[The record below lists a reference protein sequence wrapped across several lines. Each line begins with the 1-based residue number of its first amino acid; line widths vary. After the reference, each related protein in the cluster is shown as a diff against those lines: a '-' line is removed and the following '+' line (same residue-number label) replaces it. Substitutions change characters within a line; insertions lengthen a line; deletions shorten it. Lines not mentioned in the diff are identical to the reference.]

1 MKSVNVRCFSKGYE
15 DNFYHF
21 VVQQLHGLHLYS
33 LDNNY
38 EKLNFYYDGPYA
50 KIVKEI
56 PFLNLCP
63 KLEEPADCVA
73 VKPIGTLTRD
83 KNRKCKLVEHSNYLK
98 DLFLPKINKTDNKHV
113 LIAQRANNRIIKND
127 DELFLELKKF
137 EDTRILTLDTLSF
150 VAQIEAIYNSKII
163 ISAHGAGLAHML
175 FASPGTIFIEVYSKG
190 FHGHYPYKDM
200 ARILGLYWDYV
211 EADYSSFEFY
221 SAEDL
226 AFIASYKTET
236 SGKIPANIL
245 LSPKHRRLRQL
256 IRDPRYIKC
265 SIAEVLNKIDKLSL
279 NKTGFKNVG

>member
-1 MKSVNVRCFSKGYE
+1 MKSANVKCFSKGYE

-21 VVQQLHGLHLYS
+21 VVQQLHGLRLYS

-38 EKLNFYYDGPYA
+38 EKLNFYYDGPYT

-56 PFLNLCP
+56 PFLNLFT
-63 KLEEPADCVA
+63 KSEEPADCVV
-73 VKPIGTLTRD
+73 VKPIGTLDRD
-83 KNRKCKLVEHSNYLK
+83 KKRKCKLVTHSNYLK
-98 DLFLPKINKTDNKHV
+98 DLFLSKITKNNSKHV

-137 EDTRILTLDTLSF
+137 GDTRIVTLDSLSF
-150 VAQIEAIYNSKII
+150 MAQIEAIYNSKII
-163 ISAHGAGLAHML
+163 ISAHGAGLTHML

-200 ARILGLYWDYV
+200 ARILDLRWDYV
-211 EADYSSFEFY
+211 EAYYSSSEFY
-221 SAEDL
+221 SKEDL
-226 AFIASYKTET
+226 SFIASYKTES
-236 SGKIPANIL
+236 SGKIPANVL

-265 SIAEVLNKIDKLSL
+265 SVKEVRDKINNLNLS
-279 NKTGFKNVG
+279 KPGFKM